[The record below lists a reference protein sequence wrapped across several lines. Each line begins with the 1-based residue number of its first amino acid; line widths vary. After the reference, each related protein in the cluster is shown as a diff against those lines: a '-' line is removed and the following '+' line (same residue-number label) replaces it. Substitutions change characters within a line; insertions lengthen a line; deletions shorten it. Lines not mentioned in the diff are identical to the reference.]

1 MKQIK
6 FRFVGTMPLLINSDR
21 LANPLDDSTKAHK
34 KVATKKKKTDDDYE
48 WLLHSEY
55 INGLYHDKKLG
66 PYMPGLNVDAALI
79 GAAKLQRLGEKFKQ
93 GVRTMEDMCP
103 LKYEGPRD
111 PDKLYEAK
119 GFRDVRSCVVQQRR
133 VMRCRPRFPEWALEC
148 TIAFNERVVNR
159 EEVIEAAE
167 AAGELVG
174 LGTFRRRFGRFAV
187 EVIA

>member
-6 FRFVGTMPLLINSDR
+6 FHFVGTMPMLLNSDR
-21 LANPLDDSTKAHK
+21 LANPLDDATREHK

-48 WLLHSEY
+48 WLMQSEY
-55 INGLYHDKKLG
+55 VNGLYCDPKLG
-66 PYMPGLNVDAALI
+66 PYMPGQNIDACLI

-93 GVRTMEDMCP
+93 GVRTIEDMCP
-103 LKYEGPRD
+103 LEYDGPRD
-111 PDKLYEAK
+111 ALKLYAST

-133 VMRCRPRFPEWALEC
+133 VMRCRPRFPEWALRC
-148 TIAFNERVVNR
+148 TVAFNERVVNR
-159 EEVIEAAE
+159 EEVIEAAH

-187 EVIA
+187 EVL